1 MTKLALLLGEGALA
15 LAALQ
20 AAQMQFGMDHV
31 VPFRLSDAMQELPL
45 FDLDNLPKAIETTKA
60 FQPTHICVAGRVE
73 LPPHRRQAM
82 ARSMAFSGN
91 NASTDLGL
99 EHLFGAV
106 AQSIGAL
113 PVGVHEIAP
122 TLLAGQGN
130 LFGPASQMVIGQQRQ
145 LIEATRQFGTTD
157 LGQAMIFAGGQPVAG
172 EDIGGTDSLLKRV
185 ANLSDQFGLAG
196 DLCLVK
202 TKKPQQSGV
211 GDLPTIG
218 RKTIEL
224 AAAAGIATIIIEA
237 GHTLVLDQDEL
248 PALCEKLGVSII
260 GST

>member
-15 LAALQ
+15 HAALQ
-20 AAQMQFGMDHV
+20 AAQRQLGAEHV
-31 VPFRLSDAMQELPL
+31 VSFRLNEAMADLPL
-45 FDLDNLPKAIETTKA
+45 FDLDNLPSAIEVTKTHK
-60 FQPTHICVAGRVE
+60 PTHICVAGRVE
-73 LPPHRRQAM
+73 LPPARRQAM
-82 ARSMAFSGN
+82 AKSMAFLGN

-122 TLLAGQGN
+122 TLLAGEGH
-130 LFGPASQMVIGQQRQ
+130 LFGPLCKTGSGQLRR
-145 LIEATRQFGTTD
+145 LIEATRQFGATD
-157 LGQAMIFAGGQPVAG
+157 LGQAMIFAGVQPIAG
-172 EDIGGTDSLLKRV
+172 EDIGGTDALLRRVSLL
-185 ANLSDQFGLAG
+185 SEEFGLPQN
-196 DLCLVK
+196 LCLVK

-218 RKTIEL
+218 KHTIEL
-224 AAAAGIATIIIEA
+224 AASAGVTMIIVEA
-237 GHTLVLDQDEL
+237 GHTLVLDQEEL
-248 PALCEKLGVSII
+248 PALCEQYGVSII